1 MSQQLSYIAAA
12 VLHLRKD
19 SSSSVYSLCSVRSRH
34 YTAEIICCCVNV
46 WSILTGSVDT
56 VSVQAHSDEV

>member
-19 SSSSVYSLCSVRSRH
+19 SSSSVVCALLGVGT
-34 YTAEIICCCVNV
+34 TAEIICCCVNV
-46 WSILTGSVDT
+46 WSMLTGSVDT

>member
-19 SSSSVYSLCSVRSRH
+19 SSFSVVCAPSGVGT
-34 YTAEIICCCVNV
+34 TAEIICCCVNV
-46 WSILTGSVDT
+46 WSMFTGSMDT
-56 VSVQAHSDEV
+56 VSVQPHSDEV